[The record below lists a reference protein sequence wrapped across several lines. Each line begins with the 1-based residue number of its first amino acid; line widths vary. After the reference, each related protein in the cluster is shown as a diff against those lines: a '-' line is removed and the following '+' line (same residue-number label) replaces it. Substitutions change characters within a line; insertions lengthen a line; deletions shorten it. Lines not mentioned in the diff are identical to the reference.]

1 MVKPVATAQLHQEEE
16 DEDDYED
23 KGETVKEGKGSEPK
37 ANTNRS
43 KHSETEQRRRSKIN
57 ERSAFVT
64 IDFELGWQFGL
75 AGLGYFTFGPFEF
88 GLLMFQINSGWVLDG
103 LSRFQTLRDLI
114 PQNDQKR
121 DKASFLLEVIEY
133 IQFLQEKLQMYE
145 GSYQGWS
152 QEPTKLIPWRNH
164 GLPESFIDNSQVMK
178 NGSSCENNVI
188 IPSIL
193 ANTQNSIESDLGNA
207 AVFKALDH
215 PPGSATSVVNMQT
228 QPNTFAT
235 HGRGSIPTQSF
246 HESASDSEN
255 VVYRPQFQSWQS
267 RECLTES
274 AVPNNSANGQ
284 EDLTIRDDSVGLS
297 SAYSQ
302 GILNSLTQAL
312 QSSGVDMSQASISV
326 QIDVGKRVAS
336 GVTSMA
342 SSSKEK
348 EIQYRSNQMMA
359 QTGAHS
365 YTEES
370 DQAYKRR
377 RTGKS

>member
-57 ERSAFVT
+57 E
-64 IDFELGWQFGL
+64 
-75 AGLGYFTFGPFEF
+75 
-88 GLLMFQINSGWVLDG
+88 
-103 LSRFQTLRDLI
+103 RFQTLRDLI

-178 NGSSCENNVI
+178 NGSSF
-188 IPSIL
+188 
-193 ANTQNSIESDLGNA
+193 
-207 AVFKALDH
+207 FKALDH

>member
-23 KGETVKEGKGSEPK
+23 KGETVKEGKGSEQK

-57 ERSAFVT
+57 E
-64 IDFELGWQFGL
+64 
-75 AGLGYFTFGPFEF
+75 
-88 GLLMFQINSGWVLDG
+88 
-103 LSRFQTLRDLI
+103 RFQTLRDLI

-164 GLPESFIDNSQVMK
+164 GLAESFIDNSQVMK

-215 PPGSATSVVNMQT
+215 PPGSATSMVNMQT

-284 EDLTIRDDSVGLS
+284 EDLTVRDDSVGLS

-302 GILNSLTQAL
+302 GL
-312 QSSGVDMSQASISV
+312 QVWICHRQASLCKLMLV
-326 QIDVGKRVAS
+326 N
-336 GVTSMA
+336 
-342 SSSKEK
+342 E
-348 EIQYRSNQMMA
+348 
-359 QTGAHS
+359 
-365 YTEES
+365 
-370 DQAYKRR
+370 
-377 RTGKS
+377 

>member
-23 KGETVKEGKGSEPK
+23 KGETVKEGKGSEQK

-57 ERSAFVT
+57 E
-64 IDFELGWQFGL
+64 
-75 AGLGYFTFGPFEF
+75 
-88 GLLMFQINSGWVLDG
+88 
-103 LSRFQTLRDLI
+103 RFQTLRDLI

-164 GLPESFIDNSQVMK
+164 GLAESFIDNSQVMK
-178 NGSSCENNVI
+178 NGSSF
-188 IPSIL
+188 
-193 ANTQNSIESDLGNA
+193 
-207 AVFKALDH
+207 FKALDH
-215 PPGSATSVVNMQT
+215 PPGSATSMVNMQT

-284 EDLTIRDDSVGLS
+284 EDLTVRDDSVGLS

-312 QSSGVDMSQASISV
+312 QSSGVDMSQASVSV

-348 EIQYRSNQMMA
+348 EIQYRSNQMIA